1 MEKQFWISIRENN
14 YEIPAGHSTQS
25 LRDELF
31 ANIGSTDPELRD
43 TIGLEAFYNWLNKGL
58 YSPEEIRWFI
68 TRLVANLQQGIGKTE
83 DDSVFLRSFSA
94 LWLSNIVQNDNE
106 TQVLG
111 KEDIDGILAATIG
124 YFPAETDL
132 RGYVPT
138 KGYAHAIAH
147 SADLLGA
154 LGQSRYTDTRDH
166 IKILECFADKMRAV
180 TDWIFIY
187 NEDSRLARAMLG
199 ILTRGTLTMDQ
210 VKDWLTSLSRNWNG
224 AWKNEGS
231 ARAYSNGRALLR
243 ALHWSISTWKGESIP
258 GRDGLLQLIQET
270 LEQARPWEWNEI

>member
-1 MEKQFWISIRENN
+1 MEKKFWISIRDNHF
-14 YEIPAGHSTQS
+14 EIPAGQS
-25 LRDELF
+25 AQTLRDELF
-31 ANIGSTDPELRD
+31 AYIGSTDPELRD
-43 TIGLEAFYNWLNKGL
+43 TIGLEAFYNWLNKKL

-68 TRLVANLQQGIGKTE
+68 TRLVANLQQGIGKKE
-83 DDSVFLRSFSA
+83 DDSIFLRSFSA

-111 KEDIDGILAATIG
+111 KEDIVGILHAALA
-124 YFPAETDL
+124 YFLAETDL
-132 RGYVPT
+132 RGYVPI

-154 LGQSRYTDTRDH
+154 LGHSRYTDTLDH
-166 IKILECFADKMRAV
+166 IKILECFAVKMRAV
-180 TDWIFIY
+180 TYWIFIY

-210 VKDWLTSLSRNWNG
+210 VKDWLTSLSRNWYG
-224 AWKNEGS
+224 AWRNEGS

-243 ALHWSISTWKGESIP
+243 ALHWSISMWKGEPIP
-258 GRDGLLQLIQET
+258 GKDELLKLIQET
-270 LEQARPWEWNEI
+270 LEQARPWEWNET